1 MAESIAIRDGIAEAR
16 PVGRATYIWR
26 RFRRHKAGM
35 MGLIVLTLLAIS
47 VIVVPMLS
55 PFDLYEANPVQVR
68 APAGTVH
75 MFTGNV
81 YYMGSDNLGRDI
93 MQRLFVAGRVS
104 LGVALLSAALMVVI
118 GTVLGAVAGYYGG
131 LVDTIL
137 MRLTDFL
144 LALPLIPMFL
154 FALRLLREAPVLRP
168 LWVDQGT
175 NTFLTVAAIS
185 GVFVLLGWMG
195 MARLVRAQVLSLR
208 GQQFVEA
215 SRALGVGGRRII
227 FRHLLPNTAAPI
239 LVAATFAVGDFI
251 ILESVLAFFNQGI
264 NDPPLPSWGN
274 MLTIGQGFALYI
286 TNLNPFEDI
295 RGYMFL
301 LPGFMVFITVLSIN
315 YIGDALRAALDP
327 HER

>member
-1 MAESIAIRDGIAEAR
+1 MAESIVMHDSIAEAR
-16 PVGRATYIWR
+16 PVGRASYIWR

-35 MGLIVLTLLAIS
+35 AGLVVLTLLVIS

-55 PFDLYEANPVQVR
+55 PFDLYEANPVQTR
-68 APAGTVH
+68 AAAGTVN
-75 MFTGNV
+75 MFTGDV

-93 MQRLFVAGRVS
+93 MKRLFIAGRVS
-104 LGVALLSAALMVVI
+104 LGVALLSTVLMVII
-118 GTVLGAVAGYYGG
+118 GTLLGAVAGYYGG
-131 LVDTIL
+131 LVDTML
-137 MRLTDFL
+137 MRFTDFL

-168 LWVDQGT
+168 LWNDQGT
-175 NTFLTVAAIS
+175 NTFVTVAAIG

-227 FRHLLPNTAAPI
+227 FRHLLPNAAAPI

-301 LPGFMVFITVLSIN
+301 LPGFLVFVSVLSIN